1 MLDEFLARLKAAVEQ
16 IADAYNRFVD
26 GVRRGSAMIPGILLA
41 GAQGALEKI
50 RQVVEAAVRVGSY
63 ALEHAAPMVALILTS
78 FNWLDDVAAPVTA
91 IAGKTANSDVDLFE
105 WDGKAAN
112 AYRSLLG
119 RQEAAAK
126 QVAATADGISAW
138 LLQIAQDNVGYV
150 KSLTDL
156 VISLAAA
163 LAQAAVEASTGIG
176 IPFAIKTLTGE
187 IGTIVEGVGT
197 HVADGVSRL
206 MDTLGNVRDVE
217 SMIALADRTWPQMVA
232 G

>member
-1 MLDEFLARLKAAVEQ
+1 MLDEILARLTDGLKQ
-16 IADAYNRFVD
+16 IADAYNRLVD
-26 GVRRGSAMIPGILLA
+26 NVRRGSAMIPEILL
-41 GAQGALEKI
+41 GGVQGALERF
-50 RQVVEAAVRVGSY
+50 RQLVEAVIRVGSY
-63 ALEHAAPMVALILTS
+63 ALEHAAPMVALIQTS

-91 IAGKTANSDVDLFE
+91 IAETAANSDINLYE

-112 AYRSLLG
+112 VYRSLLG

-138 LLQIAQDNVGYV
+138 LLRIAQDNVGYV
-150 KSLTDL
+150 KSLADL

-176 IPFAIKTLTGE
+176 IPFAIKTLTNE
-187 IGTIVEGVGT
+187 IGTIVKGVGT
-197 HVADGVSRL
+197 HVSDGVSRL
-206 MDTLGNVRDVE
+206 MDTLGNVRDIE
-217 SMIALADRTWPQMVA
+217 SMMALADHTWPQMVA